1 MMNKKN
7 IGEIL
12 LEYELITDE
21 ELQYA
26 LKYQKEKNI
35 RLGEALVELGKVT
48 ENDIEYVLS
57 KQLDIPYV
65 LIDNLVLDKSFIN
78 KFDKKFLKENR
89 ILPLFET
96 NNAISIVTDDPFNSE
111 AFNKIKEIK
120 GKPVNISAGNGS
132 NILKKLNEIFTKDET
147 RNFVEEI
154 ENIIEQA
161 KNSNYYRIDFKLDEE
176 YLKIFFFNGKQI
188 EMHNEIKI
196 KTSIKDILH
205 TLYSINVN
213 FFYDIVMEY
222 VFLSVFPAELI
233 EKKPEFPLIVN
244 SFGIPVPKGI
254 VFADTENYGFKDVI
268 KSDMP
273 IEGYPYISLKKQS
286 DYRLSINLFNNNN

>member
-1 MMNKKN
+1 MTTKKN

-12 LEYELITDE
+12 LEYELITEE

-26 LKYQKEKNI
+26 LKYQKEKKL

-65 LIDNLVLDKSFIN
+65 LIDNLALDEDFIK

-111 AFNKIKEIK
+111 AFNKINETK

-132 NILKKLNEIFTKDET
+132 NILKKLNEIFTREET
-147 RNFVEEI
+147 KNFVEEI
-154 ENIIEQA
+154 ENIIDQA
-161 KNSNYYRIDFKLDEE
+161 KNSNYYRIDFKIDKE

-188 EMHNEIKI
+188 ETHNEIKI

-205 TLYSINVN
+205 TLYLANVN
-213 FFYDIVMEY
+213 FFYDIVRED
-222 VFLSVFPAELI
+222 VFLSVFPAKLI
-233 EKKPEFPLIVN
+233 EKEPEFPVIAS
-244 SFGIPVPKGI
+244 SFEIPVPKGI
-254 VFADTENYGFKDVI
+254 VFADTENYGFKNVI

-273 IEGYPYISLKKQS
+273 VDGYPYISLKKQS
-286 DYRLSINLFNNNN
+286 DYRLSINLFNND